1 MSSLNLDSHN
11 VVTAEELI
19 EIVTTS
25 AKTLIANPD
34 MADQLPALL
43 VRGAAGLG
51 KSTIVKDIAKSLNI
65 GFIDVRLAQMDRC
78 DICGIPSVEKNMTKW
93 NIPSIWPSDP
103 DSAGIL
109 FFDEIT
115 AAPSD
120 VQVAAYSII
129 LDRAIP
135 NTDYKI
141 PAKWLIVA
149 AGNRSID
156 KAVVKPMSS
165 ALANRFAHF
174 TLDVDPESW
183 NNWAV
188 AHDIHPSVT
197 GFIRFRP
204 QHLLENDSKTQNL
217 EMGWPSP
224 RSWEKVSNT
233 IPLFGNNEAV
243 LRKVVYGLV
252 GPSAGIEFIEFHK
265 LSKKMVDV
273 EEWLSNDKAKIE
285 LPKKADEMYAVCS
298 AIPYLLWNGKTEAEQ
313 KKRVSNFYKIVTKLP
328 NAYAMM
334 VTKSIFQ
341 GTKRMPKIQAIRYIM
356 SAKEYKDFV
365 KKFGTEMTKKYEI

>member
-1 MSSLNLDSHN
+1 MNLNLDSHN
-11 VVTAEELI
+11 VVTAAELI
-19 EIVTTS
+19 DIITTS
-25 AKTLIANPD
+25 AKTLVANPD
-34 MADQLPALL
+34 MADSLPALL

-51 KSTIVKDIAKSLNI
+51 KSTIVKDIAKSLGI
-65 GFIDVRLAQMDRC
+65 GFVDVRLAQMDRC
-78 DICGIPSVEKNMTKW
+78 DICGIPSVEDGMTHW
-93 NIPSIWPSDP
+93 NVPSIWPSDP
-103 DSAGIL
+103 KSAGII

-115 AAPSD
+115 SAPPD

-135 NTDYKI
+135 NTSYKL

-149 AGNRSID
+149 AGNRAID

-183 NNWAV
+183 QNWAV

-204 QHLLENDSKTQNL
+204 QHLLENDSKSQNL

-224 RSWEKVSNT
+224 RSWEKVSNI
-233 IPLFGNNEAV
+233 IPLFGNNVDV

-273 EEWLSNDKAKIE
+273 EEWLSNSKAEIV

-298 AIPYLLWNGKTEAEQ
+298 AIPYLIWNGKDDAEH
-313 KKRVSNFYKIVTKLP
+313 KKRVSNFYRIVTKLP

-341 GTKRMPKIQAIRYIM
+341 GTKRMPKLQAVKYVM
-356 SAKEYKDFV
+356 SAKEYKDFA
-365 KKFGTEMTKKYEI
+365 KKFGKELTTKYEI